1 MDCVQIYTKRF
12 DEIRLLALMAE
23 DNSKPGGDIVAL
35 NAITRSGLVL
45 LTGYFEGFIREMS
58 KEFVE
63 EVNDASLSPSKIPL
77 KMLSEHTLSCTDKI
91 KQNKIQEFSNL
102 ILSIESAQPI
112 VIDSVK
118 LSATNAN
125 PNVDTIERIFSNF
138 DMPLILD
145 ELSVSDYGLDS
156 MYNFESQVN
165 ESLKLKLLN
174 VVEGESSKNEEI
186 ISLIESKWAAKKKRR
201 RIGYLGAI
209 DELFKKRNR
218 IAHGEGFDE
227 VTPQELWDAADAM
240 ENLCKGLTT
249 KLTIKLNN
257 LTP

>member
-1 MDCVQIYTKRF
+1 MDCVQVYTKRF

-63 EVNDASLSPSKIPL
+63 ELNDACLSPAKIPL
-77 KMLSEHTLSCTDKI
+77 KMLSEHALICADRI
-91 KQNKIQEFSNL
+91 KQNKTQPFSNL
-102 ILSIESAQPI
+102 ISSIENSSPI
-112 VIDSVK
+112 IIDSVK
-118 LSATNAN
+118 LSSTNAN

-138 DMPLILD
+138 DLPFILD
-145 ELSVSDYGLDS
+145 DLSISDFSLDS
-156 MYNFESQVN
+156 MYNLESQI
-165 ESLKLKLLN
+165 SKTIQAKILN
-174 VVEGESSKNEEI
+174 VVEGDFSKNEEI

-227 VTPQELWDAADAM
+227 VTPQELWDATDAM
-240 ENLCKGLTT
+240 EKLCKGLTS
-249 KLTIKLNN
+249 KLKDKLAN
-257 LTP
+257 LCL